1 MTLKEAE
8 KLALQTLKSVM
19 EEKINMLNVELCVVH
34 VDSKK
39 FESYKAEHVEE
50 IIKTLQ

>member
-8 KLALQTLKSVM
+8 KLALQTMKSVM
-19 EEKINMLNVELCVVH
+19 EEKIGKLNVELCVVS
-34 VDSKK
+34 VANKR
-39 FESYKAEHVEE
+39 FETYKPEYVEE